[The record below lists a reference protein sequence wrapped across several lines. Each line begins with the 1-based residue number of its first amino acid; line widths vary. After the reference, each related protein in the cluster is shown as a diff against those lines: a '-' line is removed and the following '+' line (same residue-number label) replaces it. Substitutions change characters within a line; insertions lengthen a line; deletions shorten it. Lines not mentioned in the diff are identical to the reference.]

1 MSTVSLLQSH
11 PRFTPKQVTQEIIQR
26 PPVPQRSKA
35 DCPPEML
42 WFVDH
47 VLEVM
52 ARNKGVVGQVA
63 STVTRV
69 EVVESVDSRGG
80 LALQSDR
87 TALSRGPEACVLSVA
102 IAQLSTMQRYMHQCR
117 PADAIRTAQFGFE
130 EAIKDNLMRA
140 AILADDDEAQDNFD
154 SLAGSHM
161 VGLVERMQPSPKE
174 LKNLLQL
181 VTPETA
187 Q

>member
-11 PRFTPKQVTQEIIQR
+11 PRFTPKQVTQEVIQR

-52 ARNKGVVGQVA
+52 VRSKTIVAQVA

-69 EVVESVDSRGG
+69 EVVETANSRGG
-80 LALQSDR
+80 MSLQSDR

-117 PADAIRTAQFGFE
+117 PADAIRTAQFGLE

-140 AILADDDEAQDNFD
+140 AEAAGDTEALDNFD
-154 SLAGSHM
+154 ALAGSHM

-174 LKNLLQL
+174 LRNLLQL
-181 VTPETA
+181 VGTKSS